1 MNEVEYKELLKAIEN
16 LELNIGLSEDL
27 EELDV
32 LKKECLALKKKLVSV
47 KKEALITDLNI
58 YNKLLGL
65 LKKNKELLLKVK
77 EKKDNLLKQQL
88 LSFKQ
93 IQFNNHKFELID
105 ELKINLNN
113 SLDNN
118 SKLEIFKNLIN
129 SKNSNNIE
137 YLKYI
142 LENLKNEK
150 YYEIHKQ
157 QIFEENN
164 VEIFKLIEKEIDFIK
179 NEIKISK
186 NTCQNNKEITNI
198 YVNLTEKQKNIL
210 AIMDNI
216 HFENYEI
223 SDLLMVL
230 NGMISSDKC
239 LDNKNCID
247 ELFTYLYTELVSYM
261 AENKDYQLGLKL
273 LLNNLKIRII
283 LKQFTKNLKN

>member
-1 MNEVEYKELLKAIEN
+1 MNEVDYKELLKAIEN

-118 SKLEIFKNLIN
+118 SKIEIFKNTIN
-129 SKNSNNIE
+129 S
-137 YLKYI
+137 
-142 LENLKNEK
+142 
-150 YYEIHKQ
+150 
-157 QIFEENN
+157 
-164 VEIFKLIEKEIDFIK
+164 
-179 NEIKISK
+179 
-186 NTCQNNKEITNI
+186 
-198 YVNLTEKQKNIL
+198 
-210 AIMDNI
+210 
-216 HFENYEI
+216 
-223 SDLLMVL
+223 
-230 NGMISSDKC
+230 
-239 LDNKNCID
+239 
-247 ELFTYLYTELVSYM
+247 
-261 AENKDYQLGLKL
+261 
-273 LLNNLKIRII
+273 
-283 LKQFTKNLKN
+283 

>member
-105 ELKINLNN
+105 ELSKIGN
-113 SLDNN
+113 
-118 SKLEIFKNLIN
+118 
-129 SKNSNNIE
+129 
-137 YLKYI
+137 
-142 LENLKNEK
+142 
-150 YYEIHKQ
+150 
-157 QIFEENN
+157 
-164 VEIFKLIEKEIDFIK
+164 
-179 NEIKISK
+179 IKIP
-186 NTCQNNKEITNI
+186 NAIEEIRN
-198 YVNLTEKQKNIL
+198 
-210 AIMDNI
+210 A
-216 HFENYEI
+216 EI
-223 SDLLMVL
+223 RH
-230 NGMISSDKC
+230 
-239 LDNKNCID
+239 
-247 ELFTYLYTELVSYM
+247 
-261 AENKDYQLGLKL
+261 
-273 LLNNLKIRII
+273 NNLCNVDEMESVVKKF
-283 LKQFTKNLKN
+283 LNM